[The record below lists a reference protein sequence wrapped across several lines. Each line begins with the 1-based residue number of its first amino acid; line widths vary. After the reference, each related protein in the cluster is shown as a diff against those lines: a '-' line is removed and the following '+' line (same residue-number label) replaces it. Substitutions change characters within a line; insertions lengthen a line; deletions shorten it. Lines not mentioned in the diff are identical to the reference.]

1 MHVLGTAEDGEV
13 AENAVV
19 PPCPPASG
27 FVMADNM
34 AHRDAES
41 GQWCPLI
48 YIIIIVV
55 VGTKPGWP

>member
-1 MHVLGTAEDGEV
+1 LFLGTVKESELT
-13 AENAVV
+13 ENAIV

-41 GQWCPLI
+41 GACF
-48 YIIIIVV
+48 
-55 VGTKPGWP
+55 

>member
-1 MHVLGTAEDGEV
+1 MEVISSSVLLVGTVDDSKM

-41 GQWCPLI
+41 G
-48 YIIIIVV
+48 
-55 VGTKPGWP
+55 

>member
-1 MHVLGTAEDGEV
+1 MYNCIVGTAENSEMSG
-13 AENAVV
+13 NAAV

-41 GQWCPLI
+41 G
-48 YIIIIVV
+48 
-55 VGTKPGWP
+55 

>member
-1 MHVLGTAEDGEV
+1 V
-13 AENAVV
+13 ADNAIV

-41 GQWCPLI
+41 GENFLCTLINTQISVLELI
-48 YIIIIVV
+48 Y
-55 VGTKPGWP
+55 PSFRYCM